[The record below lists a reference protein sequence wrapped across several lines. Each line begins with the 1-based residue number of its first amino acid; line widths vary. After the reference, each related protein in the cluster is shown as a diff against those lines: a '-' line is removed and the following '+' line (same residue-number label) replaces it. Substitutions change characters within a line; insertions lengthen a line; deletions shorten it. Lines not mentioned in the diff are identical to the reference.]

1 MNTMRYIYC
10 VLYDTPMTFLVAS
23 ILSSRISTA
32 KRCKKSPTSWNMSIN
47 LWKVNRFGLFSLIDN
62 KSGFEFVIYFLLLF
76 KFAFIQICFYL
87 NMLFEFLY
95 FCIFLLF
102 IVNVNKAKGNIE
114 VVQNKKA
121 QISNNLTRPNV
132 SH

>member
-1 MNTMRYIYC
+1 
-10 VLYDTPMTFLVAS
+10 
-23 ILSSRISTA
+23 
-32 KRCKKSPTSWNMSIN
+32 
-47 LWKVNRFGLFSLIDN
+47 
-62 KSGFEFVIYFLLLF
+62 
-76 KFAFIQICFYL
+76 
-87 NMLFEFLY
+87 MLFEFLY